1 MASSVVSARD
11 LERWAKERAE
21 VQQSSVPMPKVAKD
35 KFNAMVPDFEALSKF
50 EAKVE
55 KYEEKR
61 QAKQNRLQTETVI
74 NVMGSTAGAG
84 SGCARPALLALAASR
99 RPRARAFD

>member
-11 LERWAKERAE
+11 LERWAKERADA
-21 VQQSSVPMPKVAKD
+21 QQSSVPMPKVAKD
-35 KFNAMVPDFEALSKF
+35 SFNAMKPDFEALSKF

-55 KYEEKR
+55 KFEVKR
-61 QAKQNRLQTETVI
+61 QAKQNRLQTDTVI

-84 SGCARPALLALAASR
+84 SGYARPTLLAHAAARR
-99 RPRARAFD
+99 RPRAPD